1 MLKFFPDDLED
12 IKRYFSQGISNFPR
26 FIRAIKELDNSGVER
41 CKNNFEV
48 SAKTIEEKKGKGAE
62 FFFFE
67 RTIESVEI
75 IQAKRRNAETNSLG
89 LPSKKKKN

>member
-1 MLKFFPDDLED
+1 MKFIPNDLDD

-26 FIRAIKELDNSGVER
+26 FIRAIKELDNSGVEQ
-41 CKNNFEV
+41 CKKNFEV
-48 SAKTIEEKKGKGAE
+48 SAKTVEEKKGKGVE

-75 IQAKRRNAETNSLG
+75 IQAKRRNVETNSLG